1 MCIKDCIKYIY
12 ICCCSV
18 TQSCL
23 TLCNPWTAAHQ
34 ASLSLTISRSLL
46 KLMSIESVM
55 PSNHL
60 ILSHPLLLP
69 SVFPSIRVFS
79 NELTHH
85 IRWPKYWSCS
95 FSISPSNEDTQTR
108 INIDNYSFIHSSG
121 FVFGNLN
128 ELFGQPYS
136 YTNKM
141 LFVIDLK
148 CNFNWVSWIFSGIPP
163 SRHLCVVF
171 LLHPLG

>member
-1 MCIKDCIKYIY
+1 M
-12 ICCCSV
+12 
-18 TQSCL
+18 
-23 TLCNPWTAAHQ
+23 TLWTEAHQ
-34 ASLSLTISRSLL
+34 ASLAFTISQSLH
-46 KLMSIESVM
+46 KFISIGFVM
-55 PSNHL
+55 PPNHL
-60 ILSHPLLLP
+60 ILCCSLLLLP
-69 SVFPSIRVFS
+69 SIFPRIRVFL
-79 NELTHH
+79 NESDLH